1 MYENVMGIVLKSV
14 NYREND
20 RMLTLFT
27 REKGMLSA
35 LARGCRKQDGSLKAV
50 SDLFCCSDLQLY
62 EKGGRYFVTQGVLRE
77 SFYELRRDIKAL
89 MTATVLA
96 EATAQVATAE
106 PNPRLFAL
114 LVNALYSAMKG
125 QDAMSVFVF
134 FQFKLLDIL
143 GLRPEL
149 GQCVSCGAA
158 AAPKLNLALGGAV
171 CEACPGESVNPVWL
185 DKIRQVYRL
194 PSKKM
199 NQFTVDGDRGLFL
212 LAKRWMENVLE
223 RAPRSIALL
232 ETVL

>member
-1 MYENVMGIVLKSV
+1 M
-14 NYREND
+14 
-20 RMLTLFT
+20 
-27 REKGMLSA
+27 
-35 LARGCRKQDGSLKAV
+35 
-50 SDLFCCSDLQLY
+50 FCCSDLQLY

-77 SFYELRRDIKAL
+77 SFYGLRRDIKAL

-158 AAPKLNLALGGAV
+158 AAPRLNLALGGAV
-171 CEACPGESVNPVWL
+171 CEACLGSQSTLSGWTKSARCINCPP
-185 DKIRQVYRL
+185 
-194 PSKKM
+194 KK
-199 NQFTVDGDRGLFL
+199 
-212 LAKRWMENVLE
+212 
-223 RAPRSIALL
+223 
-232 ETVL
+232 